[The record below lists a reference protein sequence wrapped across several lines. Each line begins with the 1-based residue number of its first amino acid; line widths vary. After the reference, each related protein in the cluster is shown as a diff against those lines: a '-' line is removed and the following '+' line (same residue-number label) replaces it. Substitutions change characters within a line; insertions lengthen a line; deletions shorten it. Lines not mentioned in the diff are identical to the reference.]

1 VRRAD
6 VAGGKRKSWTGA
18 EDLPQYE
25 KMWTA
30 FIKSG
35 RGRDSAVTSSLLR
48 VKTRFAKGVVSNENF
63 QESDVWFKRN
73 GEWKVVHLHD
83 SPVPKT
89 K

>member
-1 VRRAD
+1 
-6 VAGGKRKSWTGA
+6 
-18 EDLPQYE
+18 
-25 KMWTA
+25 MWTA

-35 RGRDSAVTSSLLR
+35 WGVESVSLSDLHVQLDPSGDSAVASSLLR
-48 VKTRFAKGVVSNENF
+48 VKTRFAKGVVSDENF

-73 GEWKVVHLHD
+73 GEWKLVHLDD